1 MKMKIFVGILTFI
14 IAIGFNIIPV
24 SGDTLPTT
32 NCVGEHMVDN
42 CIEPPFEPYIKYVFE
57 DVWDES
63 AWYFEPIYGIAE
75 IGIMQGYDNGYFGYE
90 DDITWLQTVIL
101 STRINDYVRRRTFV
115 EKSSGVNWYQPY
127 LDYALENE
135 IIKSIPRNVNAPI
148 KRGEAAKILTKV
160 IPQEKI
166 STDMNLKVFEDIDSG
181 DTEMLNAVN
190 SLQSAG
196 VINGKS
202 DTLFGTNDTLTR
214 AEMAAMLYRML

>member
-1 MKMKIFVGILTFI
+1 MKMKIFVGILAFI

-57 DVWDES
+57 DVWDED
-63 AWYFEPIYGIAE
+63 AWYFEPIYGVAE

-101 STRINDYVRRRTFV
+101 STRINDYVRGRTFV
-115 EKSSGVNWYQPY
+115 QKSSGANWYQPFI
-127 LDYALENE
+127 DYALENE
-135 IIKSIPRNVNAPI
+135 IIKSIPKNVNEPI
-148 KRGEAAKILTKV
+148 TRGNAAKILVKV

-166 STDMNLKVFEDIDSG
+166 SADAELRVFEDIDSA
-181 DTEMLNAVN
+181 DTEMVNAVN
-190 SLQSAG
+190 NLQNAG
-196 VINGKS
+196 VVNGKT